1 MVNELS
7 IQNLKSFTLLG
18 LELSAGLEAWF
29 TPLWLIGIGAMLG
42 LVLISLLW
50 LSSQLLSKVDRI
62 NMLLE
67 QPKKALLIAAVI
79 AVVLSAI
86 ILPFRL
92 GSVSMP
98 SSGIENDTILSHLMK
113 MIGLYLTCL
122 FVAYSFLVLAW
133 RRTARELP
141 LILREG
147 MLMPLFLIVCTL
159 AAVGLIGTVVAPDT
173 SGIVGSLF
181 KLPNSGVTS
190 YQFELSP
197 GDTPVTET
205 VDIHVGDVGGMEI
218 ETTGA
223 IQASFTPFDQLP
235 ENFKLDDITRD
246 SIYRVSPY
254 EPGILE
260 TIPQGEDGDLTAKSV
275 ISKIYLSNVGPD
287 PATVGVF
294 VRYVPQYSQVVC
306 IPVTALGI
314 VVIFLVY
321 IVQRMASP
329 RMFAVA
335 LSTFKSEVAQP
346 LFALVVSGGVC
357 ALIAFVWIPYN
368 TFGEDIKM
376 LKDTGLTL
384 ILVLSI
390 VLALWSASTS
400 VAEEIEGRT
409 ALTVLSK
416 PLNRRSF
423 VIGKY
428 VGIVWTLLLVY
439 LVFSIVFMAA
449 VAYKPIYDAKEAS
462 MGTPEWQTCYL
473 EMIRLAPGLVL
484 AFMEALVFTALSVAI
499 STRLPLLAN
508 MTICLVIYALG
519 HLTPLVVESSMEGAG
534 FGIIRFF
541 AQLIATVFPN
551 LELFNIQAAI
561 SAGVDV
567 PFVYLGWAFSYCAIY
582 SLIAMLLALIMFE
595 DRDLA

>member
-1 MVNELS
+1 MSYQLFAIELS
-7 IQNLKSFTLLG
+7 P
-18 LELSAGLEAWF
+18 GLEAWF
-29 TPLWLIGIGAMLG
+29 TPLWLIGVGCMAG
-42 LVLISLLW
+42 LVLVSLVW
-50 LSSQLLSKVDRI
+50 LASQALSRVNKI
-62 NMLLE
+62 NMLMEDVRKSLLLAAGLAF
-67 QPKKALLIAAVI
+67 ALSMIATPLI
-79 AVVLSAI
+79 LS
-86 ILPFRL
+86 
-92 GSVSMP
+92 GVSMP
-98 SSGIENDTILSHLMK
+98 SSGHADDTILT
-113 MIGLYLTCL
+113 MIAKYVGLYALCL
-122 FVAYSFLVLAW
+122 FIAYSFMVISW
-133 RRTARELP
+133 KRTARELP
-141 LILREG
+141 LILKEG
-147 MLMPLFLIVCTL
+147 ILMPMFLVVSTMATI
-159 AAVGLIGTVVAPDT
+159 GLLGTIVAPDT
-173 SGIVGSLF
+173 SGLFSSLI
-181 KLPNSGVTS
+181 KLPSSGVTS
-190 YQFELSP
+190 YEFQLDA
-197 GDTPVTET
+197 GDNSVAES
-205 VDIHVGDVGGMEI
+205 VDIHVVDVGGMEI

-223 IQASFTPFDQLP
+223 INASFTPFDELP
-235 ENFKLDDITRD
+235 EDIVIDDITSD

-254 EPGILE
+254 EPGILQ
-260 TIPQGEDGDLTAKSV
+260 TISAGDESQSMAAST
-275 ISKIYLSNVGPD
+275 ISNIYLKNIGPD
-287 PATVGVF
+287 PAQVNVY
-294 VRYVPQYSQVVC
+294 VLYVPQYAQVAS
-306 IPVTALGI
+306 IPVTAFGI
-314 VVIFLVY
+314 LFVFLAY
-321 IVQRMASP
+321 IVQRMAAP

-346 LFALVVSGGVC
+346 LFVLILAGGVC

-400 VAEEIEGRT
+400 VAEEIDGRT

-439 LVFSIVFMAA
+439 LVFSVVFMAA
-449 VAYKPIYDAKEAS
+449 VAYKPIYDAKESSLAS
-462 MGTPEWQTCYL
+462 PEWQICYL

-484 AFMEALVFTALSVAI
+484 AFMEALIFTALSVAI
-499 STRLPLLAN
+499 STRVPLLGN

-541 AQLIATVFPN
+541 AQLIATIFPN

-567 PFVYLGWAFSYCAIY
+567 PFVYLGWAFSYCAVY
-582 SLIAMLLALIMFE
+582 SIIAMLLALIMFE

>member
-1 MVNELS
+1 MSYQLFAIELS
-7 IQNLKSFTLLG
+7 P
-18 LELSAGLEAWF
+18 GLEAWF
-29 TPLWLIGIGAMLG
+29 TPLWLIGVGCMAG
-42 LVLISLLW
+42 LVLVSLVW
-50 LSSQLLSKVDRI
+50 LASQALSRVNKI
-62 NMLLE
+62 NMLMEDGRKSLLLAAGLAF
-67 QPKKALLIAAVI
+67 ALSIIATPLI
-79 AVVLSAI
+79 LS
-86 ILPFRL
+86 
-92 GSVSMP
+92 GVSMP
-98 SSGIENDTILSHLMK
+98 SSGHADDTILT
-113 MIGLYLTCL
+113 MIAKYVGLYALCL
-122 FVAYSFLVLAW
+122 FIAYSFMVISW
-133 RRTARELP
+133 KRTARELP
-141 LILREG
+141 LILKEG
-147 MLMPLFLIVCTL
+147 ILMPMFLVVATMATI
-159 AAVGLIGTVVAPDT
+159 GLLGTIVAPDT
-173 SGIVGSLF
+173 SGLFSSLI
-181 KLPNSGVTS
+181 KLPASGVTS
-190 YQFELSP
+190 YEFQLDAGVNS
-197 GDTPVTET
+197 VTES
-205 VDIHVGDVGGMEI
+205 VNIHVGDVGGMEI

-223 IQASFTPFDQLP
+223 INASFTPFDELP
-235 ENFKLDDITRD
+235 ENIVVDDITSD

-254 EPGILE
+254 EPGILQ
-260 TIPQGEDGDLTAKSV
+260 TISARDESQSMAAST
-275 ISKIYLSNVGPD
+275 ISDIYLKNIGPD
-287 PATVGVF
+287 PAQVNVY
-294 VRYVPQYSQVVC
+294 VLYVPQYAQVAS
-306 IPVTALGI
+306 IPVTAFGI
-314 VVIFLVY
+314 LFVFLAY
-321 IVQRMASP
+321 IVQRMAAP

-346 LFALVVSGGVC
+346 LFVLVLAGGVC
-357 ALIAFVWIPYN
+357 ALVAFVWIPYN

-400 VAEEIEGRT
+400 VAEEIDGRT

-439 LVFSIVFMAA
+439 LVFSVVFMAA
-449 VAYKPIYDAKEAS
+449 VAYKPIYDAKESSLAS
-462 MGTPEWQTCYL
+462 PEWQICYL

-484 AFMEALVFTALSVAI
+484 AFMEALIFTALSVAI
-499 STRLPLLAN
+499 STRVPLLAN

-541 AQLIATVFPN
+541 AQLIATIFPN

-567 PFVYLGWAFSYCAIY
+567 PFVYLGWAFSYCAVY
-582 SLIAMLLALIMFE
+582 SIIAMLLALIMFE

>member
-1 MVNELS
+1 
-7 IQNLKSFTLLG
+7 
-18 LELSAGLEAWF
+18 
-29 TPLWLIGIGAMLG
+29 
-42 LVLISLLW
+42 
-50 LSSQLLSKVDRI
+50 
-62 NMLLE
+62 
-67 QPKKALLIAAVI
+67 
-79 AVVLSAI
+79 
-86 ILPFRL
+86 
-92 GSVSMP
+92 
-98 SSGIENDTILSHLMK
+98 
-113 MIGLYLTCL
+113 
-122 FVAYSFLVLAW
+122 
-133 RRTARELP
+133 
-141 LILREG
+141 
-147 MLMPLFLIVCTL
+147 
-159 AAVGLIGTVVAPDT
+159 
-173 SGIVGSLF
+173 
-181 KLPNSGVTS
+181 
-190 YQFELSP
+190 
-197 GDTPVTET
+197 
-205 VDIHVGDVGGMEI
+205 MEI

-223 IQASFTPFDQLP
+223 IQASLLFDHYRSTWVRRRNQRFYLP
-235 ENFKLDDITRD
+235 RKSLRARNTGDN
-246 SIYRVSPY
+246 
-254 EPGILE
+254 
-260 TIPQGEDGDLTAKSV
+260 PQGEDGDLTAKSV

-534 FGIIRFF
+534 FGIIRLF

-561 SAGVDV
+561 RGVDV